1 VQVIMKDIVTNLK
14 DIHRTGI
21 VHRDVK
27 PQNMI
32 LSPEGI
38 KMIDLGAGADL
49 RVGINYTPNEY
60 LLDPR
65 FAPPQQY
72 VMSPLTP
79 KCAPL
84 SQHVTTHGPFHF
96 KVRFCAEHMWH

>member
-1 VQVIMKDIVTNLK
+1 VQVIMKDMVTNLK
-14 DIHRTGI
+14 AIHSTGI

-32 LSPEGI
+32 LSKDGL

-79 KCAPL
+79 KCAP
-84 SQHVTTHGPFHF
+84 HF
-96 KVRFCAEHMWH
+96 STF